1 MSFRY
6 TSCAALLQ
14 VSLLS
19 FYYCEYHLTHYL
31 PSLLVGRNLL
41 WYSTRTQSLHCVVVI
56 IIMTITIVTYITYC
70 MYMFKINSSNAIG
83 IHPSTH
89 PGHKKCTLDNL
100 EVLVNFLRLFVKPFL
115 ITTAFCGNYSRGI
128 YIHIYLHKYIA
139 YILYIYN
146 VDRHG
151 RSSGAGQAS
160 SRTSTSSS

>member
-1 MSFRY
+1 MCCSVACKFVIFLLLRVPPHSLPAFIIGWEESLMVFYAHSISSLCRSHHHHDYYHRY
-6 TSCAALLQ
+6 I
-14 VSLLS
+14 
-19 FYYCEYHLTHYL
+19 YYILYVYVLNKFFE
-31 PSLLVGRNLL
+31 RDR
-41 WYSTRTQSLHCVVVI
+41 YSSI
-56 IIMTITIVTYITYC
+56 Y
-70 MYMFKINSSNAIG
+70 SSW
-83 IHPSTH
+83 PQ
-89 PGHKKCTLDNL
+89 KCTLDNL

-115 ITTAFCGNYSRGI
+115 ITTAFCRNYSRGI